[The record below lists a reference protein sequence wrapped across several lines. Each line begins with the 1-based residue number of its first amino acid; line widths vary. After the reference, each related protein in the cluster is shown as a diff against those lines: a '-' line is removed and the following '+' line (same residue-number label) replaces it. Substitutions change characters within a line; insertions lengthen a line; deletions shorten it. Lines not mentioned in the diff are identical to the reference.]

1 MAIITDVRHGCGTYP
16 LAPFLRGR
24 GNQGSPLRVGEGPG
38 EGSNRHN
45 EAEAAH
51 TCVTS
56 VIRYWL
62 AALLAAMPLAA
73 QTPGVTLSGFV
84 TDADNGES
92 LPLAS
97 IVLTQVQLGA
107 ASNSSGYYAVK
118 EVPAGTYEVVIS
130 YIGYKTW
137 RDTLAFSDQDVRLD
151 VALQV
156 ESVDLEEIVI
166 QAERRE
172 ELEQATQSSFIALQ
186 VEPLQQMPA
195 IGEADLLRSLQLLPG
210 IQSASDISS
219 GLYVRGGGPD
229 QTAILLDHIPLY
241 NPSHMFGFFST
252 FNPDAIKDVQLYKGA
267 YPAAYGRTLGAVLD
281 VSNREGNRQRFSGR
295 GGISLIASRLLAEGP
310 VGQGSWM
317 MAGRRTYLEPVLSAV
332 RSFDIDIPLNYYFY
346 DFNGKVNQRW
356 GDDTFTVST
365 YWGQD
370 DLRVDAEE
378 EDESFAD
385 LRWGNRAVTA
395 RWTRVFSPTL
405 FGHFMAAGS
414 SYENTLLFSFFGT
427 SFGISN
433 SIRDWSLKGDVDYF
447 ANRNHTLTLGF
458 LATLFEFDYSQSFN
472 QEEETLYQKSV
483 LASAYVQDEWQAGP
497 LTRLRFGGRGTY
509 FSVGDRLHFMPRL
522 SLSRAL
528 SDNIRVKAAAGMYR
542 QYLQLI
548 TSEAFS
554 GGDFWVPLDKSVE
567 PGRSYQGVIGT
578 EWNPSRRYQL
588 SVEAY
593 YTDLANLVV
602 LDNAVAVDSESTRS
616 EDIFKSR
623 GRGWASGVEV
633 FLQRRT
639 GALTGWVGYTLGW
652 TRRTF
657 SELNRGR
664 AFPPKYDRRHD
675 LSFVVSYNLGKWR
688 LGSNLVYATGQAFTP
703 ASARYSL
710 RDPATGSLQ
719 DYVLPANRNSARLLP
734 YHRLDASA
742 SREFGL
748 WGLDVEFYLQIF
760 NIYSRRNEWFVQF
773 NTNKPE
779 TEPEVIKQLPIVPT
793 LGFNFSF

>member
-1 MAIITDVRHGCGTYP
+1 MAIIRH
-16 LAPFLRGR
+16 
-24 GNQGSPLRVGEGPG
+24 
-38 EGSNRHN
+38 
-45 EAEAAH
+45 
-51 TCVTS
+51 
-56 VIRYWL
+56 WL
-62 AALLAAMPLAA
+62 VALLAAMPVAA

-130 YIGYKTW
+130 YIGYKSW

-166 QAERRE
+166 EAERRE

-310 VGQGSWM
+310 VAQGSWM

-370 DLRVDAEE
+370 DLHWEDL
-378 EDESFAD
+378 EDETSFAD
-385 LRWGNRAVTA
+385 LRWGNRALTA

-414 SYENTLLFSFFGT
+414 SYENNLLFSFFGT
-427 SFGISN
+427 PFGISN

-497 LTRLRFGGRGTY
+497 LTRLRLGGRGTY

-567 PGRSYQGVIGT
+567 PGRSYQGVVGT
-578 EWNPSRRYQL
+578 EWNPSKRYQL

-616 EDIFKSR
+616 EDIFKSG

-675 LSFVVSYNLGKWR
+675 LSFVVSYHLGKWR

>member
-1 MAIITDVRHGCGTYP
+1 MAI
-16 LAPFLRGR
+16 
-24 GNQGSPLRVGEGPG
+24 
-38 EGSNRHN
+38 
-45 EAEAAH
+45 
-51 TCVTS
+51 
-56 VIRYWL
+56 IRYWL
-62 AALLAAMPLAA
+62 AALLAAMPAAAA

-97 IVLTQVQLGA
+97 IVLAQVQLGA

-118 EVPAGTYEVVIS
+118 EIPAGTYEVVIS
-130 YIGYKTW
+130 YIGYKSW

-241 NPSHMFGFFST
+241 NPSHLFGFFST

-385 LRWGNRAVTA
+385 LRWGNRAVTV

-427 SFGISN
+427 EFGVTN

-447 ANRNHTLTLGF
+447 ANRDHTLTLGF

-483 LASAYVQDEWQAGP
+483 LASAYIQDEWQAGP
-497 LTRLRFGGRGTY
+497 TTRLRLGGRAAY
-509 FSVGDRLHFMPRL
+509 FSVGDRLQFMPRL

-528 SDNIRVKAAAGMYR
+528 SENIRVKAAGGMYR

-554 GGDFWVPLDKSVE
+554 GGDFWVPLDDTVE

-616 EDIFKSR
+616 EDIFKS
-623 GRGWASGVEV
+623 GGTGWASGVEV

-639 GALTGWVGYTLGW
+639 GPLTGWVGYTLGW

-657 SELNRGR
+657 SELNRGL

-675 LSFVVSYNLGKWR
+675 LSFVVSYQAGKWR

-710 RDPATGSLQ
+710 REPTTGSLQ
-719 DYVLPANRNSARLLP
+719 DYVLPAERNSARLLP

-742 SREFGL
+742 SRKFGL
-748 WGLDVEFYLQIF
+748 WGADVEFYLQIF

-773 NTNKPE
+773 NTNNPE

>member
-1 MAIITDVRHGCGTYP
+1 MTNIRKTAQHGRSG
-16 LAPFLRGR
+16 LRM
-24 GNQGSPLRVGEGPG
+24 
-38 EGSNRHN
+38 
-45 EAEAAH
+45 
-51 TCVTS
+51 
-56 VIRYWL
+56 L
-62 AALLAAMPLAA
+62 AAVWLLAAGAA
-73 QTPGVTLSGFV
+73 QAATLSGFV

-118 EVPAGTYEVVIS
+118 EVPAGTYEVEIS
-130 YIGYKTW
+130 YIGYKSW
-137 RDTLAFSDQDVRLD
+137 RDTLAFSDRDVRLD

-166 QAERRE
+166 QAERSE

-241 NPSHMFGFFST
+241 NPSHLFGFFST

-281 VSNREGNRQRFSGR
+281 VSNREGNRQRFSSR

-317 MAGRRTYLEPVLSAV
+317 LAGRRTYLEPVLSAI
-332 RSFDIDIPLNYYFY
+332 RSRGVDIPLNYYFY

-370 DLRVDAEE
+370 DLRADIENE
-378 EDESFAD
+378 NESFVD
-385 LRWGNRAVTA
+385 LRWGNRALTA

-414 SYENTLLFSFFGT
+414 WYENTLLFSFFDT
-427 SFGISN
+427 PFGIAN

-458 LATLFEFDYSQSFN
+458 LATLFEFDYSASFN
-472 QEEETLYQKSV
+472 QLEQSDLYQRSV

-497 LTRLRFGGRGTY
+497 ATRLRLGGRGTY
-509 FSVGDRLHFMPRL
+509 FSVGDRLHFTPRM
-522 SLSRAL
+522 SLSHAL
-528 SDNIRVKAAAGMYR
+528 SDKIRIKAAAGMYR
-542 QYLQLI
+542 QYLQLV
-548 TSEAFS
+548 TTEAFS
-554 GGDFWVPLDKSVE
+554 GGDFWMPLDSSVE
-567 PGRSYQGVIGT
+567 PGRSYQGVVGT
-578 EWNPSRRYQL
+578 EWDPSRRYQL

-602 LDNAVAVDSESTRS
+602 LDNAVAADSDDTRS
-616 EDIFKSR
+616 DDIFKS
-623 GRGWASGVEV
+623 GGSGWASGVEV
-633 FLQRRT
+633 FLQQRT
-639 GALTGWVGYTLGW
+639 GAFTGWVGYTLGW

-657 SELNRGR
+657 PELNGGR

-675 LSFVVSYNLGKWR
+675 LSFVVSYQAGKWR

-710 RDPATGSLQ
+710 REPTTRSVK
-719 DYVLPANRNSARLLP
+719 DYVLPAERNSARLLP

-742 SREFGL
+742 SHEFGL

-760 NIYSRRNEWFVQF
+760 NLYSRRNEWFVQF
-773 NTNKPE
+773 DTKNPETKPE
-779 TEPEVIKQLPIVPT
+779 VVKQLPIVPT

>member
-1 MAIITDVRHGCGTYP
+1 MAI
-16 LAPFLRGR
+16 
-24 GNQGSPLRVGEGPG
+24 
-38 EGSNRHN
+38 
-45 EAEAAH
+45 
-51 TCVTS
+51 
-56 VIRYWL
+56 IRYWL
-62 AALLAAMPLAA
+62 AALLAAMPAAA

-97 IVLTQVQLGA
+97 IVLAQVQLGA

-118 EVPAGTYEVVIS
+118 EIPAGTYEVVIS
-130 YIGYKTW
+130 YIGYKSW

-241 NPSHMFGFFST
+241 NPSHLFGFFST

-370 DLRVDAEE
+370 DLRVDIED
-378 EDESFAD
+378 EDESFVD
-385 LRWGNRAVTA
+385 MRWGNRAVTA

-414 SYENTLLFSFFGT
+414 SYESILSFSFFDT
-427 SFGISN
+427 PFGIAN

-447 ANRNHTLTLGF
+447 ANRDHTLTLGF
-458 LATLFEFDYSQSFN
+458 LATLFEFDYSESFN
-472 QEEETLYQKSV
+472 RQEESLYQRSV

-497 LTRLRFGGRGTY
+497 LTRLRLGGRGTY
-509 FSVGDRLHFMPRL
+509 FSVGDRLHFTPRL
-522 SLSRAL
+522 SLSHAL
-528 SDNIRVKAAAGMYR
+528 SDKIRIKAAGGMYR

-548 TSEAFS
+548 TTEAFS
-554 GGDFWVPLDKSVE
+554 GGDFWVPLDSSVE
-567 PGRSYQGVIGT
+567 PGRSYQGVVGT

-588 SVEAY
+588 SLEAY

-602 LDNAVAVDSESTRS
+602 LDNAQAVDSESTRS
-616 EDIFKSR
+616 EDIFKS
-623 GRGWASGVEV
+623 GGTGWASGVEV

-664 AFPPKYDRRHD
+664 TFPPKYDRRHD
-675 LSFVVSYNLGKWR
+675 LSFVLSYNLGKWR

-710 RDPATGSLQ
+710 REPTTGMVE
-719 DYVLPANRNSARLLP
+719 DYVLPAERNSARLLP

-742 SREFGL
+742 SRKFGL

-760 NIYSRRNEWFVQF
+760 NLYSRRNEWFVQF
-773 NTNKPE
+773 NTNNPE
-779 TEPEVIKQLPIVPT
+779 TQPEVIKQLPILPT

>member
-1 MAIITDVRHGCGTYP
+1 MTNIRKTAQSGPSSERSVLRMGDAWGTHGRSG
-16 LAPFLRGR
+16 LRM
-24 GNQGSPLRVGEGPG
+24 
-38 EGSNRHN
+38 
-45 EAEAAH
+45 
-51 TCVTS
+51 
-56 VIRYWL
+56 L
-62 AALLAAMPLAA
+62 AAVWLLAAGAA
-73 QTPGVTLSGFV
+73 QAATLSGFV

-118 EVPAGTYEVVIS
+118 EIPAGTYEVVIS
-130 YIGYKTW
+130 YIGYKSW
-137 RDTLAFSDQDVRLD
+137 RDTLAFSDRDVRLD

-241 NPSHMFGFFST
+241 NPSHLFGFFST
-252 FNPDAIKDVQLYKGA
+252 FNADAIKDVQLYKGA

-281 VSNREGNRQRFSGR
+281 VSNREGNRQHFSGR
-295 GGISLIASRLLAEGP
+295 GGVSLIASRFLAEGP

-317 MAGRRTYLEPVLSAV
+317 MAGRRTYLEPVLSAI
-332 RSFDIDIPLNYYFY
+332 RSRGVDIPLNYYFY

-370 DLRVDAEE
+370 DLRVDI
-378 EDESFAD
+378 EDENESFID
-385 LRWGNRAVTA
+385 LRWGNRTLTA

-414 SYENTLLFSFFGT
+414 SYENALLFSFFAT
-427 SFGISN
+427 PFGVAN

-458 LATLFEFDYSQSFN
+458 LATLFEFDYSESFN
-472 QEEETLYQKSV
+472 QQDQSDLYQRSV

-497 LTRLRFGGRGTY
+497 TTRLRLGGRGTY
-509 FSVGDRLHFMPRL
+509 FSVGDRLHFTPRF
-522 SLSRAL
+522 SLSHAL
-528 SDNIRVKAAAGMYR
+528 SENVRVKAAAGMYR

-548 TSEAFS
+548 TTEAFS
-554 GGDFWVPLDKSVE
+554 GGDFWVPLDSSVE
-567 PGRSYQGVIGT
+567 PGRSYQGVVGT

-602 LDNAVAVDSESTRS
+602 LDNAVAVDSEDTRS
-616 EDIFKSR
+616 DDIFKS
-623 GRGWASGVEV
+623 GGSGWASGVEV

-657 SELNRGR
+657 PELNGGR
-664 AFPPKYDRRHD
+664 TFPPKYDRRHD
-675 LSFVVSYNLGKWR
+675 LSFVVSYQAGKWR

-710 RDPATGSLQ
+710 REPTTGIGE
-719 DYVLPANRNSARLLP
+719 RL
-734 YHRLDASA
+734 RAA
-742 SREFGL
+742 GRA
-748 WGLDVEFYLQIF
+748 Q
-760 NIYSRRNEWFVQF
+760 
-773 NTNKPE
+773 
-779 TEPEVIKQLPIVPT
+779 
-793 LGFNFSF
+793 

>member
-1 MAIITDVRHGCGTYP
+1 M
-16 LAPFLRGR
+16 
-24 GNQGSPLRVGEGPG
+24 
-38 EGSNRHN
+38 
-45 EAEAAH
+45 
-51 TCVTS
+51 
-56 VIRYWL
+56 L
-62 AALLAAMPLAA
+62 AAVWLLAAGAA
-73 QTPGVTLSGFV
+73 QAATLSGFV
-84 TDADNGES
+84 NDADNGES

-130 YIGYKTW
+130 YIGYKSW
-137 RDTLAFSDQDVRLD
+137 RDTLAFSDRDVRLD

-166 QAERRE
+166 QAERSE
-172 ELEQATQSSFIALQ
+172 ELEQATQSSFIVLQ

-241 NPSHMFGFFST
+241 NPSHLFGFFST
-252 FNPDAIKDVQLYKGA
+252 FNADALKDVQLYKGA

-281 VSNREGNRQRFSGR
+281 VSNREGNRQHFSGR
-295 GGISLIASRLLAEGP
+295 GGVSLIASRLLAEGP

-317 MAGRRTYLEPVLSAV
+317 LAGRRTYLEPVLSAI
-332 RSFDIDIPLNYYFY
+332 RSRGVDIPLNYYFY

-370 DLRVDAEE
+370 DLRVDI
-378 EDESFAD
+378 EDENESFVD
-385 LRWGNRAVTA
+385 LRWGNRALTA

-414 SYENTLLFSFFGT
+414 SYENTLLFSFFDT
-427 SFGISN
+427 PFSIAN

-458 LATLFEFDYSQSFN
+458 LATLFEFDYDESFN
-472 QEEETLYQKSV
+472 QQDQSDLYQRSV

-497 LTRLRFGGRGTY
+497 TTRLRLGGRGTY
-509 FSVGDRLHFMPRL
+509 FSVADRLHFTPRM
-522 SLSRAL
+522 SLSHAL
-528 SDNIRVKAAAGMYR
+528 SDKIRIKAAAGMYR
-542 QYLQLI
+542 QYLQLV
-548 TSEAFS
+548 TTEAFS
-554 GGDFWVPLDKSVE
+554 GGDFWMPLDSSVE
-567 PGRSYQGVIGT
+567 PGRSYQGVVGT
-578 EWNPSRRYQL
+578 EWDPSRRYQL

-602 LDNAVAVDSESTRS
+602 LDNAVAADSDDTRS
-616 EDIFKSR
+616 DDIFKS
-623 GRGWASGVEV
+623 GGSGWASGVEV

-657 SELNRGR
+657 PELNSGR

-675 LSFVVSYNLGKWR
+675 LSFVVSYQAGKWR

-710 RDPATGSLQ
+710 REPTTRSVK
-719 DYVLPANRNSARLLP
+719 DYVLPAERNSARLLP

-760 NIYSRRNEWFVQF
+760 NLYSRRNEWFVQF
-773 NTNKPE
+773 DTKNPE
-779 TEPEVIKQLPIVPT
+779 TEPEVVKQLPIVPT

>member
-1 MAIITDVRHGCGTYP
+1 MAI
-16 LAPFLRGR
+16 
-24 GNQGSPLRVGEGPG
+24 
-38 EGSNRHN
+38 
-45 EAEAAH
+45 
-51 TCVTS
+51 
-56 VIRYWL
+56 IRYWL
-62 AALLAAMPLAA
+62 AALLAAMPAAA

-97 IVLTQVQLGA
+97 IVLAQVQLGA

-118 EVPAGTYEVVIS
+118 EIPAGTYEVVIS
-130 YIGYKTW
+130 YIGYKSW

-241 NPSHMFGFFST
+241 NPSHLFGFFST

-370 DLRVDAEE
+370 DLRVDIED
-378 EDESFAD
+378 EDESFVD
-385 LRWGNRAVTA
+385 MRWGNRAVTA

-414 SYENTLLFSFFGT
+414 SYESILSFSFFDT
-427 SFGISN
+427 PFGIAN

-447 ANRNHTLTLGF
+447 ANRDHTLTLGF
-458 LATLFEFDYSQSFN
+458 LATLFEFDYSESFN
-472 QEEETLYQKSV
+472 RQEESLYQRSV

-497 LTRLRFGGRGTY
+497 LARLRLGGRGTY
-509 FSVGDRLHFMPRL
+509 FSVGDRLHFTPRL
-522 SLSRAL
+522 SLSHAL
-528 SDNIRVKAAAGMYR
+528 SDKIRIKAAGGMYR

-548 TSEAFS
+548 TTEAFS
-554 GGDFWVPLDKSVE
+554 GGDFWVPLDSSVE
-567 PGRSYQGVIGT
+567 PGRSYQGVVGT

-588 SVEAY
+588 SLEAY

-602 LDNAVAVDSESTRS
+602 LDNAQAVDSESTRS
-616 EDIFKSR
+616 EDIFKS
-623 GRGWASGVEV
+623 GGTGWASGVEV

-675 LSFVVSYNLGKWR
+675 LSFVLSYNLGKWR

-710 RDPATGSLQ
+710 REPTTGMVE
-719 DYVLPANRNSARLLP
+719 DYVLPAERNSARLLP

-742 SREFGL
+742 SRKFGL

-760 NIYSRRNEWFVQF
+760 NLYSRRNEWFVQF
-773 NTNKPE
+773 NTNNPE

>member
-1 MAIITDVRHGCGTYP
+1 MTNIRKTVQHGRSG
-16 LAPFLRGR
+16 LRM
-24 GNQGSPLRVGEGPG
+24 
-38 EGSNRHN
+38 
-45 EAEAAH
+45 
-51 TCVTS
+51 
-56 VIRYWL
+56 L
-62 AALLAAMPLAA
+62 AAVWLLAAGAA
-73 QTPGVTLSGFV
+73 QAATLSGFV

-118 EVPAGTYEVVIS
+118 EVPAGTYKVEIS
-130 YIGYKTW
+130 YIGYKSW
-137 RDTLAFSDQDVRLD
+137 RDTLAFSDRDVRLD

-166 QAERRE
+166 QAERSE

-241 NPSHMFGFFST
+241 NPSHLFGFFST
-252 FNPDAIKDVQLYKGA
+252 FNADALKDVQLYKGA

-281 VSNREGNRQRFSGR
+281 VSNREGNRQHFSGR
-295 GGISLIASRLLAEGP
+295 GGVSLIASRLLAEGP

-317 MAGRRTYLEPVLSAV
+317 LAGRRTYLEPVLSAI
-332 RSFDIDIPLNYYFY
+332 RSRGVDIPLNYYFY

-370 DLRVDAEE
+370 DLRVDI
-378 EDESFAD
+378 EDENESFVD
-385 LRWGNRAVTA
+385 LRWGNRALTA

-414 SYENTLLFSFFGT
+414 WYENTLLFSFFDT
-427 SFGISN
+427 PFSIAN

-458 LATLFEFDYSQSFN
+458 LATLFEFDYDESFN
-472 QEEETLYQKSV
+472 QQEQSDLYQRSV

-497 LTRLRFGGRGTY
+497 TTRLRLGGRGTY
-509 FSVGDRLHFMPRL
+509 FSVADRLHFTPRM
-522 SLSRAL
+522 SLSHAL
-528 SDNIRVKAAAGMYR
+528 SDKIRIKGAAGMYR

-548 TSEAFS
+548 TTEGFS
-554 GGDFWVPLDKSVE
+554 GGDFWVPLDSSVE
-567 PGRSYQGVIGT
+567 PGRSYQGVVGT
-578 EWNPSRRYQL
+578 EWEPSRRYQL

-602 LDNAVAVDSESTRS
+602 LDNAVAADSDDTRS
-616 EDIFKSR
+616 DDIFKS
-623 GRGWASGVEV
+623 GGSGWASGVEV
-633 FLQRRT
+633 FLQQRT
-639 GALTGWVGYTLGW
+639 GAFTGWVGYTLGW

-657 SELNRGR
+657 PELNGGR

-675 LSFVVSYNLGKWR
+675 LSFVVSYQAGKWR

-710 RDPATGSLQ
+710 REPTTRSVK
-719 DYVLPANRNSARLLP
+719 DYVLPAERNSARLLP

-760 NIYSRRNEWFVQF
+760 NLYSRRNEWFVQF
-773 NTNKPE
+773 DTKNPE
-779 TEPEVIKQLPIVPT
+779 TEPEVVKQLPIVPT

>member
-1 MAIITDVRHGCGTYP
+1 M
-16 LAPFLRGR
+16 
-24 GNQGSPLRVGEGPG
+24 
-38 EGSNRHN
+38 
-45 EAEAAH
+45 
-51 TCVTS
+51 
-56 VIRYWL
+56 L
-62 AALLAAMPLAA
+62 AAVWLLAAGAA
-73 QTPGVTLSGFV
+73 QAATLSGFV
-84 TDADNGES
+84 TDADSGES

-130 YIGYKTW
+130 YIGYKSW
-137 RDTLAFSDQDVRLD
+137 RDTLAFSDRDVRLD

-166 QAERRE
+166 QAERSE

-241 NPSHMFGFFST
+241 NPSHLFGFFST

-281 VSNREGNRQRFSGR
+281 VSNREGNRQRFSSR

-317 MAGRRTYLEPVLSAV
+317 LAGRRTYLEPVLSAI
-332 RSFDIDIPLNYYFY
+332 RSRGVDIPLNYYFY

-356 GDDTFTVST
+356 SDDTFTVST

-370 DLRVDAEE
+370 DLRLDIEDDEE
-378 EDESFAD
+378 SLVD
-385 LRWGNRAVTA
+385 LRWGNRALTA

-414 SYENTLLFSFFGT
+414 WYENTLLFSFFDT
-427 SFGISN
+427 PFGIAN

-458 LATLFEFDYSQSFN
+458 LATLFEFDYSASFN
-472 QEEETLYQKSV
+472 QLEQSDLYQRSV

-497 LTRLRFGGRGTY
+497 ATRLRLGGRGTY
-509 FSVGDRLHFMPRL
+509 FSVGDRLHFTPRM
-522 SLSRAL
+522 SLSHAL
-528 SDNIRVKAAAGMYR
+528 SDKIRIKGAAGMYR

-548 TSEAFS
+548 TTEGFS
-554 GGDFWVPLDKSVE
+554 GGDFWVPLDSSVE
-567 PGRSYQGVIGT
+567 PGRSYQGVVGT
-578 EWNPSRRYQL
+578 EWDPSRRYQL

-602 LDNAVAVDSESTRS
+602 LDNAVAADSDDTRS
-616 EDIFKSR
+616 DDIFKS
-623 GRGWASGVEV
+623 GGSGWASGVEV

-657 SELNRGR
+657 PELNSGR

-675 LSFVVSYNLGKWR
+675 LSFVVSYQAGKWR

-710 RDPATGSLQ
+710 REPTTRSVK
-719 DYVLPANRNSARLLP
+719 DYVLPAERNSARLLP

-760 NIYSRRNEWFVQF
+760 NLYSRRNEWFVQF
-773 NTNKPE
+773 NTKNPE
-779 TEPEVIKQLPIVPT
+779 TEPEVVKQLPIVPT

>member
-1 MAIITDVRHGCGTYP
+1 MAI
-16 LAPFLRGR
+16 
-24 GNQGSPLRVGEGPG
+24 
-38 EGSNRHN
+38 
-45 EAEAAH
+45 
-51 TCVTS
+51 
-56 VIRYWL
+56 IRYWL
-62 AALLAAMPLAA
+62 VALLVAMPVAA
-73 QTPGVTLSGFV
+73 QTLGVTLSGFV

-166 QAERRE
+166 EAERRE

-195 IGEADLLRSLQLLPG
+195 VGEADLLRSLQLLPG

-241 NPSHMFGFFST
+241 NPSHLFGFFST

-332 RSFDIDIPLNYYFY
+332 RSRGVDIPLNYYFY

-370 DLRVDAEE
+370 DLQWEDT
-378 EDESFAD
+378 EDETSFVD

-414 SYENTLLFSFFGT
+414 SYENTLLFSFFDT
-427 SFGISN
+427 PFSIAN

-447 ANRNHTLTLGF
+447 ANRDHTLTLGF

-472 QEEETLYQKSV
+472 QEEQSLYQKSV

-497 LTRLRFGGRGTY
+497 LTRLRLGGRGTY
-509 FSVGDRLHFMPRL
+509 FSVGDRLHFTPRL
-522 SLSRAL
+522 SLSHAL
-528 SDNIRVKAAAGMYR
+528 SDKIRVKAAAGMYR

-548 TSEAFS
+548 TTETFS
-554 GGDFWVPLDKSVE
+554 GGDFWMPLDDSVE

-602 LDNAVAVDSESTRS
+602 LDNAVAVDNEDTRS
-616 EDIFKSR
+616 EGVFKS
-623 GRGWASGVEV
+623 GGHGWASGVEV
-633 FLQRRT
+633 FLQQRT
-639 GALTGWVGYTLGW
+639 GALTGWIGYTLGW

-657 SELNRGR
+657 PELNRGR

-675 LSFVVSYNLGKWR
+675 LSFVISYNLGKWR

-703 ASARYSL
+703 AAARYSL
-710 RDPATGSLQ
+710 REPTTGMVQ
-719 DYVLPANRNSARLLP
+719 DYVLSAERNSARLLP

-760 NIYSRRNEWFVQF
+760 NIYSRRNEWFVLF
-773 NTNKPE
+773 DTTNPE
-779 TEPEVIKQLPIVPT
+779 TEPEVFKQLPIVPT

>member
-1 MAIITDVRHGCGTYP
+1 MAI
-16 LAPFLRGR
+16 L
-24 GNQGSPLRVGEGPG
+24 
-38 EGSNRHN
+38 
-45 EAEAAH
+45 
-51 TCVTS
+51 
-56 VIRYWL
+56 RYWMMV
-62 AALLAAMPLAA
+62 LLAAMPLAA

-97 IVLTQVQLGA
+97 IVLAQVQLGA

-118 EVPAGTYEVVIS
+118 GIPAGTYEVVIS
-130 YIGYKTW
+130 YIGYKSW

-241 NPSHMFGFFST
+241 NPSHLFGFFST

-370 DLRVDAEE
+370 DLRVDIED
-378 EDESFAD
+378 EDESFVD
-385 LRWGNRAVTA
+385 MRWGNRAVTA

-414 SYENTLLFSFFGT
+414 SYESILSFSFFDT
-427 SFGISN
+427 PFGIAN

-447 ANRNHTLTLGF
+447 ANRDHTLTLGF
-458 LATLFEFDYSQSFN
+458 LATLFEFDYSESFN
-472 QEEETLYQKSV
+472 RQEESLYQRSV

-497 LTRLRFGGRGTY
+497 LTRLRLGGRGTY
-509 FSVGDRLHFMPRL
+509 FSVGDRLHFTPRL
-522 SLSRAL
+522 SLSHAL
-528 SDNIRVKAAAGMYR
+528 SDKIRIKAAGGMYR

-548 TSEAFS
+548 TTEAFS
-554 GGDFWVPLDKSVE
+554 GGDFWVPLDSSVE
-567 PGRSYQGVIGT
+567 PGRSYQGVVGT

-602 LDNAVAVDSESTRS
+602 LDNAQAVDSESTRS
-616 EDIFKSR
+616 EDIFKS
-623 GRGWASGVEV
+623 GGTGWASGVEV

-664 AFPPKYDRRHD
+664 TFPPKYDRRHD
-675 LSFVVSYNLGKWR
+675 LSFVLSYNLGKWR

-710 RDPATGSLQ
+710 REPTTGMVE
-719 DYVLPANRNSARLLP
+719 DYVLPAERNSARLLP

-742 SREFGL
+742 SRKFGL

-760 NIYSRRNEWFVQF
+760 NLYSRRNEWFVQF
-773 NTNKPE
+773 NTNNPE

>member
-1 MAIITDVRHGCGTYP
+1 MTNIRKTAQHERSG
-16 LAPFLRGR
+16 LRM
-24 GNQGSPLRVGEGPG
+24 
-38 EGSNRHN
+38 
-45 EAEAAH
+45 
-51 TCVTS
+51 
-56 VIRYWL
+56 L
-62 AALLAAMPLAA
+62 AAVWLLAAGAA
-73 QTPGVTLSGFV
+73 QAATLSGFV
-84 TDADNGES
+84 TDADSGES

-118 EVPAGTYEVVIS
+118 EVPAGTYEVEIS
-130 YIGYKTW
+130 YIGYKSW
-137 RDTLAFSDQDVRLD
+137 RDTLAFSNRDVRLD

-166 QAERRE
+166 QAERSE

-241 NPSHMFGFFST
+241 NPSHLFGFFST

-281 VSNREGNRQRFSGR
+281 VSNREGNRQRFSSR

-317 MAGRRTYLEPVLSAV
+317 LAGRRTYLEPVLSAI
-332 RSFDIDIPLNYYFY
+332 RSRGVDIPLNYYFY

-370 DLRVDAEE
+370 DLRADIENE
-378 EDESFAD
+378 NESFVD
-385 LRWGNRAVTA
+385 LRWGNRALTA

-414 SYENTLLFSFFGT
+414 SYENTLLFSFFDT
-427 SFGISN
+427 PFSIAN

-458 LATLFEFDYSQSFN
+458 LATLFEFDYSASFN
-472 QEEETLYQKSV
+472 QLEQSDLYQRSV

-497 LTRLRFGGRGTY
+497 TTRLRLGGRGTY
-509 FSVGDRLHFMPRL
+509 FSVGDRLHFTPRM
-522 SLSRAL
+522 SLSHAL
-528 SDNIRVKAAAGMYR
+528 SDKIRIKAAAGMYR
-542 QYLQLI
+542 QYLQLV
-548 TSEAFS
+548 TTEAFS
-554 GGDFWVPLDKSVE
+554 GGDFWMPLDSSVE
-567 PGRSYQGVIGT
+567 PGRSYQGVVGT
-578 EWNPSRRYQL
+578 EWDPSRRYQL

-602 LDNAVAVDSESTRS
+602 LDNAVAADSDDTRS
-616 EDIFKSR
+616 DDIFKS
-623 GRGWASGVEV
+623 GGSGWASGVEV
-633 FLQRRT
+633 FLQQRT
-639 GALTGWVGYTLGW
+639 GAFTGWVGYTLGW

-657 SELNRGR
+657 PELNGGR
-664 AFPPKYDRRHD
+664 TFPPKYDRRHD
-675 LSFVVSYNLGKWR
+675 LSFVVSYQAGKWR

-710 RDPATGSLQ
+710 REPTTGSVK
-719 DYVLPANRNSARLLP
+719 DYVLPAERNSARLLP

-760 NIYSRRNEWFVQF
+760 NLYSRRNEWFVQF
-773 NTNKPE
+773 DTKNPETKPE
-779 TEPEVIKQLPIVPT
+779 VVKQLPIVPT

>member
-1 MAIITDVRHGCGTYP
+1 MTNIRKTVQHGRSG
-16 LAPFLRGR
+16 LRM
-24 GNQGSPLRVGEGPG
+24 
-38 EGSNRHN
+38 
-45 EAEAAH
+45 
-51 TCVTS
+51 
-56 VIRYWL
+56 L
-62 AALLAAMPLAA
+62 AAVWLLAAGAA
-73 QTPGVTLSGFV
+73 QAATLSGFV
-84 TDADNGES
+84 TDADSGES

-130 YIGYKTW
+130 YIGYKSW
-137 RDTLAFSDQDVRLD
+137 RDTLAFSDRDVRLD

-166 QAERRE
+166 QAERSE

-241 NPSHMFGFFST
+241 NPSHLFGFFST

-281 VSNREGNRQRFSGR
+281 VSNREGNRQRFSSR

-317 MAGRRTYLEPVLSAV
+317 LAGRRTYLEPVLSAI
-332 RSFDIDIPLNYYFY
+332 RSRGVDIPLNYYFY

-370 DLRVDAEE
+370 DLRADI
-378 EDESFAD
+378 EDENESFVD
-385 LRWGNRAVTA
+385 LRWGNRALTA

-414 SYENTLLFSFFGT
+414 WYENTLLFSFFDT
-427 SFGISN
+427 PFGVAN

-472 QEEETLYQKSV
+472 QQEQSDLYQRSV

-497 LTRLRFGGRGTY
+497 TTRLRLGGRGTY
-509 FSVGDRLHFMPRL
+509 FSVGDRLHFTPRM
-522 SLSRAL
+522 SLSHAL
-528 SDNIRVKAAAGMYR
+528 SDKIRIKAAGGMYR
-542 QYLQLI
+542 QYLQLV
-548 TSEAFS
+548 TTEAFS
-554 GGDFWVPLDKSVE
+554 GGDFWVPLDSSVE
-567 PGRSYQGVIGT
+567 PGRSYQGVVGT
-578 EWNPSRRYQL
+578 EWDPSRRYQL

-593 YTDLANLVV
+593 YTDLANLVA
-602 LDNAVAVDSESTRS
+602 LDNAVAADSDDTRS
-616 EDIFKSR
+616 DDIFKS
-623 GRGWASGVEV
+623 GGSGWASGVEV
-633 FLQRRT
+633 FLQQRT
-639 GALTGWVGYTLGW
+639 GALTGWIGYTLGW

-657 SELNRGR
+657 PELNGGR
-664 AFPPKYDRRHD
+664 TFPPKYDRRHD
-675 LSFVVSYNLGKWR
+675 LSFVVSYQAGKWR

-710 RDPATGSLQ
+710 REPTTRSVK
-719 DYVLPANRNSARLLP
+719 DYVLPAERNSARLLP

-760 NIYSRRNEWFVQF
+760 NLYSRRNEWFVQF
-773 NTNKPE
+773 NTKNPE
-779 TEPEVIKQLPIVPT
+779 TEPEVVKQLPIVPT